1 MDFLKLP
8 TPEAAAA
15 AATAKKKSN
24 NERNKWLNRV
34 VVYRIVEFMKFWK
47 HARVC
52 SRRHRD
58 GGGWWHRAHFCRC
71 TPATL
76 NTWYSTFPLVVR
88 VERVCVSSANE
99 GKKSRSPI
107 FWILNWFCCCCRYAF
122 RRRPT
127 FNLVVFF
134 IFVVVTNAQQNG
146 NSTGC
151 MHSWSKFFQIRKLLP
166 QKWHARWWHTFIDS
180 VGEALCLGRFCLS
193 LVFRWT
199 WSVIAILETPGYRVR
214 NSETPINPSQYSAL
228 SFFFFFIIKMMKWQL
243 EPCSLWPRSLKHWKH
258 NINELRDS

>member
-127 FNLVVFF
+127 FNLVAFF
-134 IFVVVTNAQQNG
+134 ILLLSRMLSRMVIQPVACTADPNFSRYENCCRKNG
-146 NSTGC
+146 THADGT
-151 MHSWSKFFQIRKLLP
+151 HSLILLARLYVSAGFACHLYFGERDPWLQYLKLP
-166 QKWHARWWHTFIDS
+166 
-180 VGEALCLGRFCLS
+180 
-193 LVFRWT
+193 
-199 WSVIAILETPGYRVR
+199 AIGFE
-214 NSETPINPSQYSAL
+214 I
-228 SFFFFFIIKMMKWQL
+228 
-243 EPCSLWPRSLKHWKH
+243 LK
-258 NINELRDS
+258 LR